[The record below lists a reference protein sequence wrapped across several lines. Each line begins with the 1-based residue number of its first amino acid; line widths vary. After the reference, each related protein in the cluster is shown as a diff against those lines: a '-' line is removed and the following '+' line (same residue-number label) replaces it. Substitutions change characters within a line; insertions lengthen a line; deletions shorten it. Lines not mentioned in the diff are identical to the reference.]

1 MEFETWNL
9 ESEILHMFA
18 FIFSFILLSAGAASS
33 VGGSAFDHFWETYF
47 NNPNFPLWKFINL
60 SAFVALMVYLLKKP
74 LSDTF
79 KAKREEIRA
88 ELIKAEEEK
97 QSALVKLTEIEAKTA
112 RLDTEK
118 DQIRLKAQVE
128 ADNEARRIAEQ
139 TETDMAKMRTQA
151 DNEVLRMR
159 KQAENELRKFSAEE
173 SIRLAEKMIREKLG
187 TSSDAQLVKAGIE
200 NLGGAK

>member
-1 MEFETWNL
+1 MNL
-9 ESEILHMFA
+9 KLLHMLA
-18 FIFSFILLSAGAASS
+18 LIFSFIFLIAGSASS
-33 VGGSAFDHFWETYF
+33 GGSAFDNFWETYF

-60 SAFVALMVYLLKKP
+60 AAFVALMVYLIKKP
-74 LSDTF
+74 LSEVF
-79 KAKREEIRA
+79 KAKREVIRA

-97 QSALVKLTEIEAKTA
+97 QTALAKLTEIEAKTA
-112 RLDTEK
+112 RLETEK

-139 TETDMAKMRTQA
+139 TETDLAKMRTQA
-151 DNEVLRMR
+151 DNEVLRMK

-173 SIRLAEKMIREKLG
+173 SIRLAEKLIREKLG